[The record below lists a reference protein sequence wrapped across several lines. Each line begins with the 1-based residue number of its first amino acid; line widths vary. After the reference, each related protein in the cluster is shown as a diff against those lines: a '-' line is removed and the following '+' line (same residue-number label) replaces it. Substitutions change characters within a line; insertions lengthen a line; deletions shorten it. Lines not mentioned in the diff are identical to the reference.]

1 MMFELRK
8 PSLADVPSYVEAL
21 ERGWSPSNVMSEK
34 ARGDALAKIKADPA
48 TFITS
53 LDDPEA
59 KGGDVEQPD
68 GSFVPRLPGFSRII
82 WDGTFCGVINFRWQS
97 GTEALPP
104 SCLGHIGYSVVPW
117 KQRRGYSTQAL
128 ALLLPEAKARS
139 LAYVE
144 ITTDPANI
152 PSQKVILANGG
163 KLIERFRKPAAY
175 GGAESLRYRIDLY
188 R

>member
-1 MMFELRK
+1 MMLELRK
-8 PSLADVPSYVEAL
+8 PSLADVPLYVEAL
-21 ERGWSPSNVMSEK
+21 ERGWSPSNVTSEK
-34 ARGDALAKIKADPA
+34 ARGDTLAKIKTDPA
-48 TFITS
+48 AFVAG

-68 GSFVPRLPGFSRII
+68 GSFVPRLPGFSCII
-82 WDGTFCGVINFRWQS
+82 WDGSFCGVINFRWQA

-117 KQRRGYSTQAL
+117 KQRLGHATRAL
-128 ALLLPEAKARS
+128 ALILPEAAARG

-144 ITTDPANI
+144 ITTDPANVA
-152 PSQKVILANGG
+152 SQKVILANGG
-163 KLIERFRKPAAY
+163 RLIERFRKPAAY
-175 GGAESLRYRIDLY
+175 GDAESLRYRIDLY